1 MPAGTALKSDRPV
14 VDSTFDLAI
23 LITFDSEKALQDY
36 LDHPDHKVAVK
47 DTLQPLVKR
56 ILVYDFVDVIAE
68 K

>member
-36 LDHPDHKVAVK
+36 LDHPDHKAAVK